1 MRRKKTV
8 PQFGVPGAVPNSGP
22 NLGSAGMLFAAYR
35 GMEPKRRKKANTF
48 VGIVALFA
56 LSFALMPVAWVIE
69 RVEGTPDGE
78 VRRYLSF
85 LAEGDA
91 AGALAMVDPGIPN
104 EQRLFL
110 TNEVLTAASS
120 RIVIE
125 SVSKPTYGGGGID
138 TKEVTAT
145 LRLNGDRF
153 THTFSLERR
162 HKEKGDSSVWKIR
175 DGLFVKVPVS
185 GARVPSFSVG
195 GVSAKAGSSDSSPA
209 EYLFFPGV
217 YSFEPAGL
225 GPYVTAQP
233 AQVVVED
240 GRYASEYETK
250 QVTFDGSLS
259 GSLRD
264 DVLTAMQQAVQKCA
278 TWDSHAEAFCPA
290 EVRSSTLS
298 SLELVALPSVL
309 SAATDDGHY
318 EADDAVFRY
327 QDTGGWFPD
336 KSPHDLKVRVQA
348 TVSMNT
354 DGIPEV
360 DIDGKPSITV
370 TMQKR

>member
-1 MRRKKTV
+1 MWRKKAV

-22 NLGSAGMLFAAYR
+22 NLGSVGMLFAAYR

-56 LSFALMPVAWVIE
+56 LSFALMPVVWVIE

-125 SVSKPTYGGGGID
+125 SVSKPTYGDGGID

-162 HKEKGDSSVWKIR
+162 HKEKGDSSVWKIC

-185 GARVPSFSVG
+185 GVRVPSFSVG
-195 GVSAKAGSSDSSPA
+195 GVSANAGSSDSSPV

-217 YSFEPAGL
+217 YTFQPEGL
-225 GPYVTAQP
+225 GPYVNAQ
-233 AQVVVED
+233 ATQVVVEN
-240 GRYASEYETK
+240 GSHVSSYETTSVSFNG
-250 QVTFDGSLS
+250 QLAS
-259 GSLRD
+259 SLRG
-264 DVLTAMQQAVQKCA
+264 DVLRVAHKNLQDCA
-278 TWDSHAEAFCPA
+278 TLGSNMRPSCPV
-290 EVRSSTLS
+290 ELRSSAVTGIELLS
-298 SLELVALPSVL
+298 SPQTLT
-309 SAATDDGHY
+309 SASDDGTY
-318 EADDAVFRY
+318 ELEDAVFRY
-327 QDTGGWFPD
+327 QDG
-336 KSPHDLKVRVQA
+336 SVHDLTVRVQA
-348 TVSMNT
+348 TVIMNA